1 MINMKLGRGKQNPIL
16 PFYGLFV
23 IISLV
28 LLSCS
33 SPKNITYFRDIPDT
47 IAKKSISQ
55 IGYNPLVI
63 KPDDIIQ
70 VSIST
75 MDPVATTMLNQNGT
89 TAIPGTAT
97 TNSQQGPTASSPI
110 SGYLVDKDGF
120 IILPLVGKVAVN
132 GKSTAEVRDII
143 QAKAAEFY
151 KDPVVSVRFANFKIT
166 VLGEVTRPS
175 TYIMPNEKVTVLDAI
190 GMAGDLTI
198 YGRRENVLLIRETS
212 TNKEFVRLNLNDTK
226 LFTSPYFYLQQ
237 GDVIY
242 VEPNKNRI
250 ASTDVNQVKRITI
263 ITSVLTL
270 LVVIVTRIK

>member
-1 MINMKLGRGKQNPIL
+1 MINMKLGRGKHNSIF
-16 PFYGLFV
+16 PFYGLFA
-23 IISLV
+23 IISLIF
-28 LLSCS
+28 LSCS

-47 IAKKSISQ
+47 IARKSISQ

-70 VSIST
+70 VSIQT
-75 MDPVATTMLNQNGT
+75 MDPVATTMLNQSST
-89 TAIPGTAT
+89 TATPAT
-97 TNSQQGPTASSPI
+97 TAPAQQGPTASSPI

-120 IILPLVGKVAVN
+120 IILPLVGKVGVN
-132 GKSTAEVRDII
+132 GKTTAEVRDII

-151 KDPVVSVRFANFKIT
+151 RDPVVSVRFANFRIT

-175 TYIMPNEKVTVLDAI
+175 TYIMPNEKVTVLDAL

-198 YGRRENVLLIRETS
+198 FGKRENVLLIRETPN
-212 TNKEFVRLNLNDTK
+212 NKEFVRLNLNDSK
-226 LFTSPYFYLQQ
+226 IFTSPYYYLQQ

-263 ITSVLTL
+263 LTSVLTL